1 MAQVGRLDGDAIA
14 VRVVVEVLT
23 RRLDHRFADLQANVI
38 VGRSKP
44 GNERQER
51 LTAGTSHVD
60 DGGAGLHEAPAHLEG
75 HHPHRVVLGDAPL
88 EHVVEHGGHF
98 LIELPGS
105 AGDHLVSWG
114 FTHAR
119 VADVN
124 AAGV

>member
-1 MAQVGRLDGDAIA
+1 MAQVGRLDGDAVA
-14 VRVVVEVLT
+14 VRVVVEVLS
-23 RRLDHRFADLQANVI
+23 RRLDHRFADLQADVI
-38 VGRSKP
+38 VGRSKA

-75 HHPHRVVLGDAPL
+75 HHPHRIVLGDATL
-88 EHVVEHGGHF
+88 EHVVKDRSHF
-98 LIELPGS
+98 LIKLPGS
-105 AGDHLVSWG
+105 AGNDFITLG

-124 AAGV
+124 AADV